1 MVLLDFIRSAHPP
14 PITRHQAQ
22 SHQELPQEDLEVLDK
37 MAISNRQ
44 GLDQA
49 LSLGWIQAFLNLMG
63 VVEALMKPV

>member
-14 PITRHQAQ
+14 PTTRHQAL
-22 SHQELPQEDLEVLDK
+22 SHQELPQEDLEVLNK

-49 LSLGWIQAFLNLMG
+49 LCLGWIQAFLNLMG
-63 VVEALMKPV
+63 VVEAVMKPV

>member
-1 MVLLDFIRSAHPP
+1 MVLLDFIRSVHPP
-14 PITRHQAQ
+14 PTTRHQAL
-22 SHQELPQEDLEVLDK
+22 ELPQEDLEVLNK
-37 MAISNRQ
+37 MAISDRQ

>member
-14 PITRHQAQ
+14 PTTRHQAL
-22 SHQELPQEDLEVLDK
+22 ELPQEDLEVLNK
-37 MAISNRQ
+37 MATSNPR

-49 LSLGWIQAFLNLMG
+49 LSLGWIQASPNLME